1 MPTILEPASTVDLCR
16 RIMQEYR
23 DLPALCLTVPQAAR
37 LFQVEV
43 ARCVEALQE
52 LENAGFLHR
61 IGQRYFCAV
70 KGADEEPR
78 TRGK

>member
-1 MPTILEPASTVDLCR
+1 MPTILEPATTVDLCK

-52 LENAGFLHR
+52 LENAGCLHR
-61 IGQRYFCAV
+61 IGQRYFSV
-70 KGADEEPR
+70 GKGVDEEPR
-78 TRGK
+78 AR

>member
-1 MPTILEPASTVDLCR
+1 MATILEAASTSDLCR

-37 LFQVEV
+37 LFQVETV
-43 ARCVEALQE
+43 RCVEALQE
-52 LENAGFLHR
+52 LETAGFLHR

-70 KGADEEPR
+70 KRADVGP
-78 TRGK
+78 